1 MGYDTKFSGAVKLSR
16 ALTIAEAS
24 VILEANDDPDSIQ
37 GEHPRS
43 YMQWVPTQSLDHIV
57 YDGNEKFDEYVDWM
71 KWLVNYLKG
80 IGITADGEIDWSG
93 EQAGDTG
100 TIVVAN
106 SEVTV
111 RDHKTPARGSHKPL
125 TLSGLQ
131 AMALDALKAPQ

>member
-24 VILEANDDPDSIQ
+24 AILEANNDPDSIQ

-57 YDGNEKFDEYVDWM
+57 YDGNEKFYEYVDWM

-93 EQAGDTG
+93 DQAGDTG

-125 TLSGLQ
+125 TLSGLR

>member
-1 MGYDTKFSGAVKLSR
+1 MGYNTNFSGAVKLSR
-16 ALTIAEAS
+16 ALTIAEAL
-24 VILEANDDPDSIQ
+24 VILEANNDPDSIQ

-43 YMQWVPTQSLDHIV
+43 YMQWVPAQSLDHIV
-57 YDGNEKFDEYVDWM
+57 YDGNEKFYEYVDWM

-106 SEVTV
+106 SEVAV
-111 RDHKTPARGSHKPL
+111 RDHETPARGSHKPL
-125 TLSGLQ
+125 TLRGLQ

>member
-24 VILEANDDPDSIQ
+24 VILEANNDPDSIQ

-57 YDGNEKFDEYVDWM
+57 YDGNEKFYEYVDWM

-93 EQAGDTG
+93 DQAGDTG

-111 RDHKTPARGSHKPL
+111 RVHKTPARGSHKPL

>member
-24 VILEANDDPDSIQ
+24 VILEANYDPDSIQ

-57 YDGNEKFDEYVDWM
+57 YDGNEKFYEYVDWM
-71 KWLVNYLKG
+71 KWLVNYLKS

-93 EQAGDTG
+93 ERAGDTG

>member
-57 YDGNEKFDEYVDWM
+57 YDGNEKFYEYVDWM

-93 EQAGDTG
+93 DQAGDTG

-111 RDHKTPARGSHKPL
+111 RDHKTAARGSHKPL

>member
-57 YDGNEKFDEYVDWM
+57 YDGNEKFYEYVDWM

-93 EQAGDTG
+93 DQAGDTG